1 MSELIHYGFGL
12 LEAVMAE
19 GRVNDGALETFRDE
33 YKDLES
39 VYAIFSKLCGLSEA
53 EYWSLLMIH
62 EGVTTQRDISE
73 RLSLSRQTVNSA
85 FSQLVKKE
93 LIYLETVENNLRTK
107 RAFLTESGIL
117 FVKKYINNM
126 HGIEEKVWHM
136 MKEEERTQLTKLIR
150 NYKELMKE
158 ALQQYQKI
166 E

>member
-1 MSELIHYGFGL
+1 ME
-12 LEAVMAE
+12 E

-39 VYAIFSKLCGLSEA
+39 VYATFSKMCGLSEA

-93 LIYLETVENNLRTK
+93 LIYLKTVENNLRTK
-107 RAFLTESGIL
+107 RAFLTESGTL
-117 FVKKYINNM
+117 FVERYVITM
-126 HGIEEKVWHM
+126 HGIEEEVWHM
-136 MKEEERTQLTKLIR
+136 MKAEERTQLTKLIR
-150 NYKELMKE
+150 KYKELMKE